1 MSKMQFILNLLSY
14 ILSVT
19 LLNLNMKYWFHL
31 KFTYIAEFM
40 NKQCLHANE
49 LCYKI
54 NERVLVI
61 CLHIYCMNLF
71 IGIAHESSLP

>member
-1 MSKMQFILNLLSY
+1 MYMSKMQFILNLLSY

-40 NKQCLHANE
+40 NKQCLPMSFAI
-49 LCYKI
+49 K
-54 NERVLVI
+54 
-61 CLHIYCMNLF
+61 
-71 IGIAHESSLP
+71 